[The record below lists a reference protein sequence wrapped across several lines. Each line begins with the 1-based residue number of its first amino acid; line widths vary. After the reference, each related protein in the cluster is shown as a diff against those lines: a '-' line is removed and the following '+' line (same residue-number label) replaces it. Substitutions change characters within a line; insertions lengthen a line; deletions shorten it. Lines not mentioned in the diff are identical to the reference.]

1 MDHIIWSVAIIH
13 LGSESISGPRISIVT
28 KIKFHSTEFV
38 HFFKSIMFLL
48 KLVIK
53 AVTYP
58 NEVAL
63 VQSIDQ
69 MNQVPLLLS
78 FHLWPIWSVWK
89 TRRRHC
95 VVIKTLCRANN
106 RSIDHKTKSRERERD
121 PLFFLHSTPFL
132 LHTDIILNFIGKV
145 FLEIISSSSKS
156 SRRRRTERK
165 KMFELLFSPS
175 LKLIFRASVLVV
187 VVTTE
192 KASLKLRHVFTAKPR
207 NRCSVN
213 VTPQTLKR
221 NLRRKKN

>member
-95 VVIKTLCRANN
+95 VVIKTLSRANN
-106 RSIDHKTKSRERERD
+106 RSIDHKTKSRERER
-121 PLFFLHSTPFL
+121 SSL
-132 LHTDIILNFIGKV
+132 LLTFNSLSPSYWHHIKFYW
-145 FLEIISSSSKS
+145 KS
-156 SRRRRTERK
+156 FSWNYLKQQQKQQKEKDRKEK
-165 KMFELLFSPS
+165 KMFDLLFSPS